1 MKTLVVIPAR
11 SGSKGL
17 PDKNI
22 KLLNGK
28 PLIHY
33 SIEVAQK
40 VFSNQDICVST
51 DSQKYISVAEM
62 TGIKVPFLRPE
73 ELANDTATTQE
84 VLLHC
89 IKFYESRDIFYDYVL
104 LLQPTSPFRNKIHI
118 EEILKVEDNSFDM
131 VVSVK
136 KTKSNPFFNLFYE
149 NNEGYLQKIN
159 NFKSTRRQD
168 CPSVYEYNGSMYL
181 IKVSSLKNE
190 LISSFFKIRKYV
202 MPDKYSIDID
212 NNMDFEFAEYI
223 IRK

>member
-136 KTKSNPFFNLFYE
+136 KAKSNPFFNLFYE

>member
-11 SGSKGL
+11 SGSKAL

-40 VFSNQDICVST
+40 VFRNQDICVST
-51 DSQKYISVAEM
+51 DSQKYISFAEM
-62 TGIKVPFLRPE
+62 TGIKVPFLRPKD
-73 ELANDTATTQE
+73 LANDTATTQE

-89 IKFYESRDIFYDYVL
+89 IKFYESRDMFYDYVL

-118 EEILKVEDNSFDM
+118 EEILKVADNSFDM

-190 LISSFFKIRKYV
+190 LISSFIKIRKYV
-202 MPDKYSIDID
+202 MSDKYSIDID
-212 NNMDFEFAEYI
+212 NKMDFEFAEYLI
-223 IRK
+223 GK

>member
-62 TGIKVPFLRPE
+62 TGIQVPFLRPE

-89 IKFYESRDIFYDYVL
+89 IKFYESRDMFYDYVL
-104 LLQPTSPFRNKIHI
+104 LLQPTSPLR
-118 EEILKVEDNSFDM
+118 
-131 VVSVK
+131 K
-136 KTKSNPFFNLFYE
+136 KK
-149 NNEGYLQKIN
+149 
-159 NFKSTRRQD
+159 
-168 CPSVYEYNGSMYL
+168 
-181 IKVSSLKNE
+181 
-190 LISSFFKIRKYV
+190 
-202 MPDKYSIDID
+202 
-212 NNMDFEFAEYI
+212 
-223 IRK
+223 